1 MFTFNA
7 NYNLNVSFDGRKLEI
22 TQIIWILNSTEM
34 KCKGPNVE
42 DALHGTHSWNYCSN
56 CGNNKGGDGV
66 VVDNVEIMAVRAVPN
81 GIR

>member
-1 MFTFNA
+1 MTSIATQAGPFQDEINQRIMFTFNA

-42 DALHGTHSWNYCSN
+42 DALHGTHSC
-56 CGNNKGGDGV
+56 
-66 VVDNVEIMAVRAVPN
+66 
-81 GIR
+81 